1 VYKALPKKHANPVD
15 AQVGSRVRLR
25 RMLIGMSQ
33 ERLGELLG
41 LTFQQV
47 QKYEKGVNRIGA
59 GRLFDVARILGVPID
74 YFYES
79 VAGQLSG
86 RGFSENE
93 SSPPVMEFV
102 SSGEGLQLSLAF
114 MRIKD
119 PKVRKRVLDL
129 VKSLAEE
136 KEDGGED

>member
-1 VYKALPKKHANPVD
+1 LPKKHANPVD

-79 VAGQLSG
+79 VSNQLGG
-86 RGFSENE
+86 RGFSESE
-93 SSPPVMEFV
+93 TSPPVMEFV

-136 KEDGGED
+136 KDEDE

>member
-1 VYKALPKKHANPVD
+1 MPKKHANPVD

-74 YFYES
+74 YFYENVS
-79 VAGQLSG
+79 SQLGSG
-86 RGFSENE
+86 RGFSENDD
-93 SSPPVMEFV
+93 SPPVMEFV

-119 PKVRKRVLDL
+119 AKVRKRVLDL

-136 KEDGGED
+136 KDDED

>member
-1 VYKALPKKHANPVD
+1 LPKKHANPVD

-79 VAGQLSG
+79 VSGQLSGG
-86 RGFSENE
+86 RGFSESE
-93 SSPPVMEFV
+93 EAPPVMEFV

-136 KEDGGED
+136 KDEDV